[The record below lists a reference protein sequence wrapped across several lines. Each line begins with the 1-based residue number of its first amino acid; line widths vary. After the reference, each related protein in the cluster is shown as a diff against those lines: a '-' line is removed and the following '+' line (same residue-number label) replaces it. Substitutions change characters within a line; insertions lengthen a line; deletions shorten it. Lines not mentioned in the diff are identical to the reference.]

1 MNPDKTKAERAVTG
15 QGSGA
20 DLALSLP
27 VLQRLALSYGRKATR
42 GALLA
47 FLALDTRLAGIVRS
61 SREPMLAQL
70 RLAWWREQ
78 LACDP
83 ADRPSGDP
91 LIAALADW
99 PAGGAGLV
107 SLVDGWEAMTA
118 PAPLPASS
126 IEALANARAGL
137 FAAMAGDAEMRAH
150 ALRLGRNWA
159 LADIAAHLGQE
170 AERQM
175 ALDLVRAQ
183 DWRRA
188 PLSPEPAPARGAAR
202 HCSAKSGQGP
212 GCQPPHTRHTALRDQ
227 DGIVGPLTC

>member
-1 MNPDKTKAERAVTG
+1 VTD
-15 QGSGA
+15 QVSGA
-20 DLALSLP
+20 DLVLSLP
-27 VLQRLALSYGRKATR
+27 VLQRLALSYGPKATR
-42 GALLA
+42 GPLLA
-47 FLALDTRLAGIVRS
+47 FLALDTRLAGIVRG

-78 LACDP
+78 LASDP
-83 ADRPSGDP
+83 AGRPGGDP

-99 PAGGAGLV
+99 PEGGAGLV
-107 SLVDGWEAMTA
+107 TLVDGWEAMTA

-137 FAAMAGDAEMRAH
+137 FAALAGDAEVRAN

-175 ALDLVRAQ
+175 ALELVGEQ
-183 DWRRA
+183 DWRWASLSRNLR
-188 PLSPEPAPARGAAR
+188 PLAVLHGIAAR
-202 HCSAKSGQGP
+202 NLAKGRAANHPTP
-212 GCQPPHTRHTALRDQ
+212 GALLIAIRM
-227 DGIVGPLTC
+227 GLLGR